1 VPAVETAPTT
11 NEDSNPVTNN
21 NETSVVTA
29 APEAA
34 PATVGDVTPT
44 ETAIA
49 DPELPAQ
56 DPVPSEPTPATIA
69 VQVS

>member
-1 VPAVETAPTT
+1 MPAVETAPTT
-11 NEDSNPVTNN
+11 NVNSNAVTNN
-21 NETSVVTA
+21 NETSVVAT

-34 PATVGDVTPT
+34 PATVEDVTPT

-49 DPELPAQ
+49 DPELPVQ
-56 DPVPSEPTPATIA
+56 DPVPSEPTPATTA